1 MRKVGLFV
9 FALLIYLLA
18 VHNTLGYAVDT
29 VSFNRGGV
37 VVSVEVSQSDVELS
51 TGLMFREG
59 LSPGSGMLFVFDS
72 EGEYGFWMK
81 NVSFPLDI
89 VWLDSNLRVVD
100 ITRGVQPCSSDPC
113 RVYLPSASVRYVLE
127 VSAGFAADRGVGIG
141 DFAFFE
147 QREVV
152 EGG

>member
-1 MRKVGLFV
+1 MSLLYLVMRKVGLFV

-89 VWLDSNLRVVD
+89 VWLDSNLRDRKSTRLNSSHTD
-100 ITRGVQPCSSDPC
+100 IPRMPSS
-113 RVYLPSASVRYVLE
+113 A
-127 VSAGFAADRGVGIG
+127 
-141 DFAFFE
+141 
-147 QREVV
+147 
-152 EGG
+152 